1 MPAVHRDSRRPEQS
15 AVRPMEWQE
24 TGVRNPHVFG
34 ALAMM
39 HLLLGFGIAIAVGLT
54 GIGGGSFTVP
64 ALLLII
70 GLPAGEAV
78 GTAFVFAGVL
88 RLVAAPFYLL
98 GRQVH
103 SRYFRLLLQGAVPGL
118 VIGMYALH
126 SLAGHEGSPWV
137 VISLGLLLAASSS
150 VTFVPR
156 IQNPNFT
163 VRNAHWLPWLAFP
176 IGVESG
182 FSSAGAGAL
191 GTVLLLNYSEMTP
204 PQVVGTDLVFGLVLA
219 IIGSAVHW
227 SFGSVSTEVLL
238 QLLAGGVPGVVV
250 GCLLTRRLPAQKLKA
265 VVAVIA
271 ICAGLQLVWS
281 GARTL
286 VAERT
291 QNTTTSI
298 GKIRG
303 SQPVVLLSPVVEPG
317 LVAEGVLETK

>member
-1 MPAVHRDSRRPEQS
+1 M
-15 AVRPMEWQE
+15 
-24 TGVRNPHVFG
+24 NLFI
-34 ALAMM
+34 
-39 HLLLGFGIAIAVGLT
+39 GFLIAIAVGLT

-64 ALLLII
+64 ALILLV
-70 GLPAGEAV
+70 GLTAGEAV

-88 RLVAAPFYLL
+88 RLIAAPFYLL
-98 GRQVH
+98 GRNFH
-103 SRYFRLLLQGAVPGL
+103 ARYLWLLLLGAVPGL
-118 VIGMYALH
+118 LLGTLVLRLIGQ
-126 SLAGHEGSPWV
+126 EGGNPV
-137 VISLGLLLAASSS
+137 VIILLGILLAASSS
-150 VTFVPR
+150 VTFAPR
-156 IQNPNFT
+156 VQNPGFARKNS
-163 VRNAHWLPWLAFP
+163 RWLPWLALP

-204 PQVVGTDLVFGLVLA
+204 PQVVGTDLVFGLGLA

-227 SFGSVSTEVLL
+227 SFGSVSTAVLL
-238 QLLAGGVPGVVV
+238 QLLLGGVPGVVV
-250 GCLLTRRLPAQKLKA
+250 GCLLTRRLPAHKLKA

-298 GKIRG
+298 GKIGR
-303 SQPVVLLSPVVEPG
+303 SQRVVVLSPVVKPG
-317 LVAEGVLETK
+317 LVAEGVLET